1 MQKKATQFRSCPGRS
16 FSTHLLMKGG
26 GGGGGRSKVQS
37 KTTTGAAAAKQNIC
51 RGFAAV
57 QWTNCTHAHAS
68 GDRARARTRNS
79 FSTTES
85 QGGIGS
91 TESFLL

>member
-1 MQKKATQFRSCPGRS
+1 MQKKATRFHSCPGRS

-68 GDRARARTRNS
+68 GDRARTRNS

-85 QGGIGS
+85 QGGMGVQNHS
-91 TESFLL
+91 CFDY